1 MKYLGKNLMNSIEM
15 SLETFTQTEVELA
28 QYILKYPEEASRL
41 SISQI
46 AKKLHLSP
54 ATITRFSQKL
64 SFSGFN
70 EFKHE
75 LKRYV
80 DLNRVPSEHTDIKQM
95 EHFAK
100 LYHNYQDIIDN
111 TFRVTE
117 YKRIQRA
124 VELLNEARKI
134 QIYGL
139 GSSGIAAH
147 EFQVKF
153 FRVGLPV
160 EAITDPHLAVM
171 NAALCGEDSVIIGI
185 SISGETNE
193 VIRAV
198 KVAKRQGAKVIVFTG
213 TKGSTLS
220 QVGDISLQVASKN
233 NMYLGQ
239 NISPLLPLL
248 LLFDLLYTELVS
260 NDYKNR
266 LQLRENTLKALF
278 DRD

>member
-15 SLETFTQTEVELA
+15 SKETFTQTEVELA
-28 QYILKYPEEASRL
+28 QYILQNPEEASKL
-41 SISQI
+41 TISQM

-80 DLNRVPSEHTDIKQM
+80 DLNNVPSEHKDIKQM

-111 TFRVTE
+111 TFGITE
-117 YKRIQRA
+117 YTRVQKA
-124 VELLNEARKI
+124 VELLNKARKI

-171 NAALCGEDSVIIGI
+171 NAALCEEDSVIIGI
-185 SISGETNE
+185 SISGETKE

-198 KVAKRQGAKVIVFTG
+198 KIAKRQGAKVIVFTG
-213 TKGSTLS
+213 TKESTLS
-220 QVGDISLQVASKN
+220 QVGDITLQVTGKN
-233 NMYLGQ
+233 NMYMGQ

-278 DRD
+278 KKD

>member
-1 MKYLGKNLMNSIEM
+1 MNSIEM
-15 SLETFTQTEVELA
+15 SIETFTQTEVELA
-28 QYILKYPEEASRL
+28 QYILQNPEEASKL
-41 SISQI
+41 TISQM

-80 DLNRVPSEHTDIKQM
+80 DLNNVPSEHKDIKQM

-111 TFRVTE
+111 TFGITE
-117 YKRIQRA
+117 YTRVQMA
-124 VELLNEARKI
+124 VELLNKARKI

-171 NAALCGEDSVIIGI
+171 NAALCEEDSVIIGI
-185 SISGETNE
+185 SISGETKE

-198 KVAKRQGAKVIVFTG
+198 KIAKRQGAKVIVFTG
-213 TKGSTLS
+213 TKESTLS
-220 QVGDISLQVASKN
+220 QVGDITLQVTGKN
-233 NMYLGQ
+233 NMYMGQ

-278 DRD
+278 KKD